1 MTPGPEMLRNRMLSS
16 FHQRIHIAEERTIV
30 AVSEW
35 QRSPD
40 LKDLIL
46 LH

>member
-1 MTPGPEMLRNRMLSS
+1 MTPGPEMLRNRMLYS
-16 FHQRIHIAEERTIV
+16 FHQRIHIAEERRML

-35 QRSPD
+35 QRSLD